1 MEFLRLLEGIR
12 TPVISA
18 FMSLITYC
26 GDEIFFMALAITVF
40 WCINKRNG
48 YYILLV
54 GFLGTIGNQFLK
66 LWFRIPRP
74 WVLDPDFTIVESAR
88 AAATGYS
95 FPSGHT
101 QNIVGTMTC
110 VTLTTKRKGIRI
122 AAIALMILVPFSR
135 MYLGCHTP
143 LDVGV
148 SFLLALVLAFLL
160 RPVGEAAG
168 QSPSAWFLT
177 TRRRSGTVTT
187 AGTGRDLLLWGI
199 LFFALLVNVLYWA
212 FVTFYSFPA
221 DIDADNFYSGTKNAY
236 TLLGCLLG
244 MMAAKALDDRFIH
257 FQVKAVWW
265 AQIIKVVLGLVLV
278 IAIRAGLK
286 APLQAVLPEFPATA
300 LRYFFMVLFAGAVWP
315 MTFPWF
321 AKLGRRDAEAALNS

>member
-1 MEFLRLLEGIR
+1 MEFLYLLESIR
-12 TPVISA
+12 TPFISA
-18 FMSLITYC
+18 IMSLITYC

-40 WCINKRNG
+40 WCVNKREG
-48 YYILLV
+48 CYILLV
-54 GFLGTIGNQFLK
+54 GFLGTVGNQFLK

-110 VTLTTKRKGIRI
+110 VTLTSKHKSICI
-122 AAIALMILVPFSR
+122 AAVALMLLVPFSR

-148 SFLLALVLAFLL
+148 AFVSALILAIALY
-160 RPVGEAAG
+160 PVFRISE
-168 QSPSAWFLT
+168 QKPQ
-177 TRRRSGTVTT
+177 
-187 AGTGRDLLLWGI
+187 LLWGV
-199 LFFALLVNVLYWA
+199 LFLSLLITALYWA

-221 DIDADNFYSGTKNAY
+221 DVDAENLYSGVKNAY
-236 TLLGCLLG
+236 TLFGCLAG
-244 MMAAKALDDRFIH
+244 FTVSKALDDRYIH
-257 FQVKAVWW
+257 FQEKAVWW
-265 AQIIKVVLGLVLV
+265 AQVLKVVLGLVLV

-286 APLQAVLPEFPATA
+286 APLQAVMPEFPATA
-300 LRYFFMVLFAGAVWP
+300 VRYFIMVLFAAAVWP
-315 MTFPWF
+315 LTFPWF
-321 AKLGRRDAEAALNS
+321 AKLGTKA

>member
-12 TPVISA
+12 TPVISI

-26 GDEIFFMALAITVF
+26 GDEIFFMALALAVF
-40 WCINKRNG
+40 WCISKRDG

-66 LWFRIPRP
+66 LLFRIPRP

-110 VTLTTKRKGIRI
+110 VTLMTRQKKIRI
-122 AAIALMILVPFSR
+122 IAIVLMILVPFSR

-148 SFLLALVLAFLL
+148 SFILALALAFAI
-160 RPVGEAAG
+160 RPLIVGSE
-168 QSPSAWFLT
+168 QKPN
-177 TRRRSGTVTT
+177 
-187 AGTGRDLLLWGI
+187 LLWGLLLISFIAI
-199 LFFALLVNVLYWA
+199 LLYWI
-212 FVTFYSFPA
+212 FITFYSFPA
-221 DIDADNFYSGTKNAY
+221 DIDAENLYSGIKNAY
-236 TLLGCLLG
+236 TLLGCLIGL
-244 MMAAKALDDRFIH
+244 MVVKALDDRFIH
-257 FQVKAVWW
+257 FQVETVWW
-265 AQIIKVVLGLVLV
+265 VQIIKTVLGLILIVGV
-278 IAIRAGLK
+278 RAGLK
-286 APLQAVLPEFPATA
+286 APLQVIMPEFPATA
-300 LRYFFMVLFAGAVWP
+300 VRYFIMVLFAGAVWP
-315 MTFPWF
+315 LTFPWF
-321 AKLGRRDAEAALNS
+321 AKLGGHEGKRLQEN

>member
-1 MEFLRLLEGIR
+1 MDFLRLLEGIR
-12 TPVISA
+12 TPVISV

-40 WCINKRNG
+40 WCINKRDG

-54 GFLGTIGNQFLK
+54 GFLGTVGNQFLK

-110 VTLTTKRKGIRI
+110 VTLTTKRKGVRI
-122 AAIALMILVPFSR
+122 AAIVLMFLVPFSR

-148 SFLLALVLAFLL
+148 SFLLALVLAFALY
-160 RPVGEAAG
+160 PVMLASERKA
-168 QSPSAWFLT
+168 S
-177 TRRRSGTVTT
+177 
-187 AGTGRDLLLWGI
+187 LLW
-199 LFFALLVNVLYWA
+199 ALLFLSLLVTVLYWA
-212 FVTFYSFPA
+212 FVTFYSFPV
-221 DIDADNFYSGTKNAY
+221 DIDAENLYSGTKNAY
-236 TLLGCLLG
+236 TLLGCLVG
-244 MMAAKALDDRFIH
+244 MMISKALDDRFIH

-265 AQIIKVVLGLVLV
+265 GQVLKVTLGLVLV
-278 IAIRAGLK
+278 IVLRAGLK
-286 APLQAVLPEFPATA
+286 APLQAIMPEFPATTV
-300 LRYFFMVLFAGAVWP
+300 RYFLMVLFAAAVWP
-315 MTFPWF
+315 LTFPWF
-321 AKLGRRDAEAALNS
+321 ARLGKK